1 MKKINDRRFQILVF
15 LLLTLKNSFKNF
27 IKMKKIKYFFIFFK
41 KNIIKRQN
49 INLFPPIN
57 KNNTNMTI
65 LIYFITI
72 DKKTLN

>member
-15 LLLTLKNSFKNF
+15 LLLTLKNSFKAC
-27 IKMKKIKYFFIFFK
+27 IRMKKIKYFFIFFK
-41 KNIIKRQN
+41 TNIIKRQN
-49 INLFPPIN
+49 INLFPPFN
-57 KNNTNMTI
+57 KNNTNMII